1 MSIYAI
7 KVDIVEK
14 DDTRTEALYVR
25 INSKFEIFIDKNGTM
40 RTNVVRYE
48 IDSETPKIKIK

>member
-7 KVDIVEK
+7 KVDIVEQ
-14 DDTRTEALYVR
+14 DDTRTEALR
-25 INSKFEIFIDKNGTM
+25 ICINSKFEIFIDKNGTM
-40 RTNVVRYE
+40 RTDVVRYE